1 MKHLKILYNFFLNKK
16 KTSIKTIILLSLVS
30 TIDNSIIYFSSYELI
45 YLIKHSISSIVL
57 NIIIGLII
65 IRFFFYIFEIF
76 YNRCRFYQIFDKNLF
91 KFFISIPSNKEI
103 FNKNQKTDNILRF
116 QWEMNI
122 LANETNKNYSQILSN
137 FTISATSLIFIIVSL
152 LNNFNKNILS
162 IALLSFLFTII
173 VYISHNIK
181 KIIEKKILDH
191 LDRDFILINELLISE
206 IDHHNYKETDEKYKT
221 FIQDHLKKIKNTF
234 IKIFAKKTF
243 FDGVFLILQA
253 SYFISITYF
262 SLQYINYRSI
272 NLDEFIISFVIYN
285 IIYNIYS
292 QKFVMNL
299 FDRNLFSII
308 SQNNVF
314 SVSENTK
321 SKSSVLESS
330 INIENFSFKNVCL
343 ECEDEIL
350 ENINF
355 SMNIKS
361 NILIISENNNVSLLR
376 KYFENK
382 EIKKYGQV
390 LINNIEIEKLN
401 KKILENIIVTIS
413 TDIKIQNDTIK
424 KNILPENSQISDE
437 IVIKACRLSHLYN
450 YISLSKLGFYTII
463 DDSTPLSKL
472 EKFQISL
479 TRALLSDAHII
490 IIDFTEVNEND
501 YIINNIKE
509 MLILNLIDRILVL
522 ITKNTFRCQEI
533 QNILFVENNKII
545 CTGYHKNLIQ
555 NNNQYCNFYLK
566 NHNDIKFTDEKLDDD

>member
-1 MKHLKILYNFFLNKK
+1 
-16 KTSIKTIILLSLVS
+16 
-30 TIDNSIIYFSSYELI
+30 
-45 YLIKHSISSIVL
+45 
-57 NIIIGLII
+57 
-65 IRFFFYIFEIF
+65 
-76 YNRCRFYQIFDKNLF
+76 
-91 KFFISIPSNKEI
+91 
-103 FNKNQKTDNILRF
+103 
-116 QWEMNI
+116 
-122 LANETNKNYSQILSN
+122 
-137 FTISATSLIFIIVSL
+137 
-152 LNNFNKNILS
+152 
-162 IALLSFLFTII
+162 
-173 VYISHNIK
+173 
-181 KIIEKKILDH
+181 
-191 LDRDFILINELLISE
+191 
-206 IDHHNYKETDEKYKT
+206 
-221 FIQDHLKKIKNTF
+221 
-234 IKIFAKKTF
+234 
-243 FDGVFLILQA
+243 
-253 SYFISITYF
+253 
-262 SLQYINYRSI
+262 
-272 NLDEFIISFVIYN
+272 
-285 IIYNIYS
+285 
-292 QKFVMNL
+292 MNL